1 MSDDRLEQIQAELAG
16 ILEERLGALD
26 RILQQT
32 ESSTRRIIAANVE
45 AERHQAHVQRL
56 ESERSSAEEEVMRV
70 RGRADEVRNRHAGL
84 IQERDRTRAE
94 VHRLEQE
101 VRESDAEVER
111 NRQRITSLE
120 AEASTLREE
129 NNALRTKVK
138 TLEENIVRMQRLKEE
153 LMSSVTGLAQQ
164 LRQASGTE

>member
-1 MSDDRLEQIQAELAG
+1 MSDDRLEQIQTELAS

-26 RILQQT
+26 RVLQQT
-32 ESSTRRIIAANVE
+32 EASTRRIIAANVE
-45 AERHQAHVQRL
+45 TERHQSHVQRL
-56 ESERSSAEEEVMRV
+56 ENERESAEKEVMLV
-70 RGRADEVRNRHAGL
+70 RSQADEVRNRHAGL
-84 IQERDRTRAE
+84 IQERDRTRAD

-111 NRQRITSLE
+111 NRQRITALE
-120 AEASTLREE
+120 AESSTLREE

-138 TLEENIVRMQRLKEE
+138 TLEENIVRMKRLKEE

>member
-1 MSDDRLEQIQAELAG
+1 MSDDRLELIQTELAS

-26 RILQQT
+26 RVLQQT
-32 ESSTRRIIAANVE
+32 ESCTRRIIAANIE
-45 AERHQAHVQRL
+45 TERHQSHVQRL
-56 ESERSSAEEEVMRV
+56 ESERDAAEEAVMQIRSD
-70 RGRADEVRNRHAGL
+70 ADEVRNRHAGL

-94 VHRLEQE
+94 VHRLERE

-111 NRQRITSLE
+111 NRQRIATMG
-120 AEASTLREE
+120 AEANTLREE

-138 TLEENIVRMQRLKEE
+138 TLEENILRMKRLKEE

-164 LRQASGTE
+164 LRQESGTE

>member
-1 MSDDRLEQIQAELAG
+1 MSDDRLEQIQTELAG

-26 RILQQT
+26 RVLQLT
-32 ESSTRRIIAANVE
+32 ESNTRRIIAASIE
-45 AERHQAHVQRL
+45 TERHLSSVQRL
-56 ESERSSAEEEVMRV
+56 ESERITVEEEVLRV
-70 RGRADEVRNRHAGL
+70 RSQADEIRNHHAGL

-101 VRESDAEVER
+101 VRESDVEVER
-111 NRQRITSLE
+111 NRQRIATLE
-120 AEASTLREE
+120 AEANTLREE
-129 NNALRTKVK
+129 NGALRTKVK

-164 LRQASGTE
+164 LRQASGSE

>member
-1 MSDDRLEQIQAELAG
+1 MSDDRLEQIQSELAG

-26 RILQQT
+26 RVLQQT
-32 ESSTRRIIAANVE
+32 ESSTRRIIAASVE

-56 ESERSSAEEEVMRV
+56 EDERASAEEEVARI
-70 RGRADEVRNRHAGL
+70 RARADEVRSRHAGL

-101 VRESDAEVER
+101 IREADAEVER

-129 NNALRTKVK
+129 NNAQRTKVK
-138 TLEENIVRMQRLKEE
+138 TLEENITRMQRLKEE

-164 LRQASGTE
+164 LRQTSE